1 MEKDIEFTKEELE
14 NLLLILQEDGVEE
27 LLEEIKKNEWI
38 YSFFI

>member
-27 LLEEIKKNEWI
+27 LLEEIKKNE
-38 YSFFI
+38 